1 MPIDEPVRDS
11 GESTGGLVLE
21 VAAVPAQ
28 AARLRDLLANWAL
41 EHGLPREL
49 AEDLKLTAYEA
60 MTNVVKHAYPDGTDD
75 NVMTITA
82 TREDGHIKI
91 TVADEGRW
99 RDGRRP
105 DGGRG
110 LPIIRAFAPE
120 ASVTSTPTGTIVR
133 LAWPCPPA

>member
-1 MPIDEPVRDS
+1 MPIDEPVRH
-11 GESTGGLVLE
+11 STDELVLQ

-28 AARLRDLLANWAL
+28 AAALRDVLANWAL
-41 EHGLPREL
+41 ERGLPREL

-75 NVMTITA
+75 NLMTITA
-82 TREDGHIKI
+82 AYADEQVKI

-133 LAWPCPPA
+133 LAWPCPSL

>member
-1 MPIDEPVRDS
+1 M
-11 GESTGGLVLE
+11 
-21 VAAVPAQ
+21 PAQ
-28 AARLRDLLANWAL
+28 AAALRDVLASWAL
-41 EHGLPREL
+41 ERGLPPEL

-60 MTNVVKHAYPDGTDD
+60 MTNVVKHAYPDDTDG
-75 NVMTITA
+75 NIMTITA
-82 TREDGHIKI
+82 AHDCGTVTI

-120 ASVTSTPTGTIVR
+120 SSVTSTPTGTIVR
-133 LAWPCPPA
+133 LSWPCPAL

>member
-1 MPIDEPVRDS
+1 MPIDEPVRS
-11 GESTGGLVLE
+11 SPTSTDELVLE
-21 VAAVPAQ
+21 VPAVPAQ
-28 AARLRDLLANWAL
+28 AARLRDFLASWAL

-60 MTNVVKHAYPDGTDD
+60 MTNVVKHAYPDGTED
-75 NVMTITA
+75 NGMTITA
-82 TREDGHIKI
+82 THGDGHIKI

-120 ASVTSTPTGTIVR
+120 ASVTSTPTGTVVR

>member
-1 MPIDEPVRDS
+1 MPIDEPVRETT
-11 GESTGGLVLE
+11 GELILE

-28 AARLRDLLANWAL
+28 AAALRDLLAKWAL
-41 EHGLPREL
+41 ERGLPREL
-49 AEDLKLTAYEA
+49 AEDLKLTSYEA
-60 MTNVVKHAYPDGTDD
+60 MTNVVRHAYPDGTDA

-82 TREDGHIKI
+82 AHEDGRLKI

-133 LAWPCPPA
+133 LAWPCPAV

>member
-1 MPIDEPVRDS
+1 MPIDEPVRHSAD
-11 GESTGGLVLE
+11 ELVLQ

-28 AARLRDLLANWAL
+28 AAALRDVLANWAL
-41 EHGLPREL
+41 ERGLPREL

-75 NVMTITA
+75 NLMTITA
-82 TREDGHIKI
+82 AYADEQVKI

-133 LAWPCPPA
+133 LAWPCPSL

>member
-1 MPIDEPVRDS
+1 MPIDEPVR
-11 GESTGGLVLE
+11 ESTDELVLE
-21 VAAVPAQ
+21 VAAV
-28 AARLRDLLANWAL
+28 AAKAAALRDVLASWAL
-41 EHGLPREL
+41 ERGLPREL

-75 NVMTITA
+75 NVMTVTA
-82 TREDGHIKI
+82 AFVDGHVKI

-120 ASVTSTPTGTIVR
+120 ASVTSTPTGTVVR
-133 LAWPCPPA
+133 LSWPCPAA

>member
-1 MPIDEPVRDS
+1 MPIDEPVRATT
-11 GESTGGLVLE
+11 GELILE
-21 VAAVPAQ
+21 AAAVPAQ
-28 AARLRDLLANWAL
+28 AAALRDLLAKWAL
-41 EHGLPREL
+41 DRGLPREL
-49 AEDLKLTAYEA
+49 TEDLKLTAYEA
-60 MTNVVKHAYPDGTDD
+60 MTNVVRHAYPDGTDA

-82 TREDGHIKI
+82 AHEDGQLKI
-91 TVADEGRW
+91 TVADAGRW

-133 LAWPCPPA
+133 LAWPCPSA

>member
-1 MPIDEPVRDS
+1 MPIDEPVRKGTDQ
-11 GESTGGLVLE
+11 LALD
-21 VAAVPAQ
+21 VAAVPGQ
-28 AARLRDLLANWAL
+28 AAALRDVLANWAL
-41 EHGLPREL
+41 ERGLPREL

-75 NVMTITA
+75 NRMTVTA
-82 TREDGHIKI
+82 AHENGHIKI

-120 ASVTSTPTGTIVR
+120 ASVTSTTTGTIVR

>member
-1 MPIDEPVRDS
+1 MMPIDEPVRKHTD
-11 GESTGGLVLE
+11 ELVLE

-28 AARLRDLLANWAL
+28 AAALRDVLAKWAL
-41 EHGLPREL
+41 DRGLPREL

-60 MTNVVKHAYPDGTDD
+60 MTNVVKHAYPDGTEG
-75 NVMTITA
+75 NVMTVTA
-82 TREDGHIKI
+82 AHDDGMLKI
-91 TVADEGRW
+91 SVADEGRW

-133 LAWPCPPA
+133 LAWPCPAL

>member
-1 MPIDEPVRDS
+1 MPIDEPVRANTD
-11 GESTGGLVLE
+11 ELVLE

-28 AARLRDLLANWAL
+28 AAALRDILAKWAL
-41 EHGLPREL
+41 DHGLPRDL

-60 MTNVVKHAYPDGTDD
+60 MTNVVKHAYPDGTEG
-75 NVMTITA
+75 NVMTVTA
-82 TREDGHIKI
+82 VHDDGQLKI
-91 TVADEGRW
+91 SVADEGRW

-133 LAWPCPPA
+133 LAWPCPPR

>member
-1 MPIDEPVRDS
+1 MPIDEPVRKRT
-11 GESTGGLVLE
+11 EKLVRA

-28 AARLRDLLANWAL
+28 AAALRDVLAKWAL
-41 EHGLPREL
+41 ERGLPREL

-60 MTNVVKHAYPDGTDD
+60 MTNVVRHAYPDGTDD
-75 NVMTITA
+75 NPMTITA
-82 TREDGHIKI
+82 AHDDDTVTII
-91 TVADEGRW
+91 VADEGRW

-120 ASVTSTPTGTIVR
+120 SSVTSTPTGTIVR
-133 LAWPCPPA
+133 LSWPCPVL

>member
-1 MPIDEPVRDS
+1 MPIDEPVRKRT
-11 GESTGGLVLE
+11 EKLVRA
-21 VAAVPAQ
+21 VAAIPAQ
-28 AARLRDLLANWAL
+28 AAALRDLLANWAL
-41 EHGLPREL
+41 ERGLPREL

-60 MTNVVKHAYPDGTDD
+60 MTNVVKHAYPDGTDG
-75 NVMTITA
+75 NTMTVTA
-82 TREDGHIKI
+82 AHDDGTVTI

-120 ASVTSTPTGTIVR
+120 SSVTSTPTGTTVR
-133 LAWPCPPA
+133 LSWPCPAI

>member
-1 MPIDEPVRDS
+1 MPIDEPVRD
-11 GESTGGLVLE
+11 GTDELVLE
-21 VAAVPAQ
+21 VAAVAAQ
-28 AARLRDLLANWAL
+28 AAALREVLVKWAL
-41 EHGLPREL
+41 ERGLPREL

-75 NVMTITA
+75 NVMRVTA
-82 TREDGHIKI
+82 AHGGGHL
-91 TVADEGRW
+91 TVVVADEGRW

-120 ASVTSTPTGTIVR
+120 ATVTSTPTGTIVR
-133 LAWPCPPA
+133 LAWPCPTA

>member
-1 MPIDEPVRDS
+1 MPIDEPVRQSPD
-11 GESTGGLVLE
+11 ELVRE
-21 VAAVPAQ
+21 VAAVPAE
-28 AARLRDLLANWAL
+28 AAALRDVLATWAL
-41 EHGLPREL
+41 DRGLPREL

-82 TREDGHIKI
+82 TYVDGSIVV

-99 RDGRRP
+99 RDGHRS

-120 ASVTSTPTGTIVR
+120 ASVTSTPTGTSVR
-133 LAWPCPPA
+133 LSWPCPTR

>member
-1 MPIDEPVRDS
+1 MPIDEPVRKNTD
-11 GESTGGLVLE
+11 ELVLE

-28 AARLRDLLANWAL
+28 AAALRDVLAKWAL
-41 EHGLPREL
+41 DRGLPREL

-60 MTNVVKHAYPDGTDD
+60 MTNVVKHAYPDGTEG
-75 NVMTITA
+75 NVMTVTA
-82 TREDGHIKI
+82 AHDDGLLKI
-91 TVADEGRW
+91 SVADEGRW

-133 LAWPCPPA
+133 LAWPCPAL

>member
-1 MPIDEPVRDS
+1 MPIDEPVRKNTD
-11 GESTGGLVLE
+11 ELVLE

-28 AARLRDLLANWAL
+28 AAALRDVLAKWAL
-41 EHGLPREL
+41 DRGLPREL

-60 MTNVVKHAYPDGTDD
+60 MTNVVKHAYPDGTEG
-75 NVMTITA
+75 NVMTVTA
-82 TREDGHIKI
+82 AHDDGLLKI
-91 TVADEGRW
+91 SVADEGRW

-120 ASVTSTPTGTIVR
+120 ASVTSTPTGTVVR
-133 LAWPCPPA
+133 LAWPCPAL

>member
-1 MPIDEPVRDS
+1 MPIDEPVHQ
-11 GESTGGLVLE
+11 STDELVLQ

-28 AARLRDLLANWAL
+28 AAALRDVLANWAL
-41 EHGLPREL
+41 ARGLPREL

-75 NVMTITA
+75 NFMTITA
-82 TREDGHIKI
+82 ARADGHIKI

-120 ASVTSTPTGTIVR
+120 VSVTSTPTGTIVR
-133 LAWPCPPA
+133 LAWPCPSV

>member
-1 MPIDEPVRDS
+1 MPIEEPVKS
-11 GESTGGLVLE
+11 GADELVRE

-28 AARLRDLLANWAL
+28 AAALRDVLASWAG
-41 EHGLPREL
+41 ERGLPREL
-49 AEDLKLTAYEA
+49 AEDLKLAAYEA
-60 MTNVVKHAYPDGTDD
+60 MTNVVKHAYPDGTED
-75 NVMTITA
+75 NTMTVTA
-82 TREDGHIKI
+82 THEAGTVTV
-91 TVADEGRW
+91 TVADAGRW

-133 LAWPCPPA
+133 LSWPCAGL

>member
-1 MPIDEPVRDS
+1 MPIDEPVRKNTD
-11 GESTGGLVLE
+11 ELVLE

-28 AARLRDLLANWAL
+28 AAALRDVLAKWAL
-41 EHGLPREL
+41 DRGLPREL

-60 MTNVVKHAYPDGTDD
+60 MTNVVKHAYPDGTEG
-75 NVMTITA
+75 NVMTVTA
-82 TREDGHIKI
+82 AHDEGLLKI
-91 TVADEGRW
+91 SVADEGRW

-133 LAWPCPPA
+133 LAWPCPAL